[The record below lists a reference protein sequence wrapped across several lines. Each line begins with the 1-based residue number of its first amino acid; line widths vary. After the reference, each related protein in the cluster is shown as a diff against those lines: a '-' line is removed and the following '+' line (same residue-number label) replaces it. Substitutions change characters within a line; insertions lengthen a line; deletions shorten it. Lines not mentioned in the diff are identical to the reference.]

1 MSSNL
6 SYNTSPRVA
15 LRFFPP
21 NSQFSSGSYG
31 NVLPHWELPHTSL
44 CPDSPA
50 DLELPSPS
58 GENIFIFSCQWRKSH
73 FLQSGN
79 SLPNYLWNRLRRSTP
94 CIQETPAPPVHCNS
108 TRWQFVSEAEVTAQE
123 RGVQVQW
130 HDKLCINFPFPAP
143 VLTLGKFWSRLFFWA
158 AAAIEPGEE
167 LNLEKDLNLGSQL
180 NKHFRSVKGI

>member
-21 NSQFSSGSYG
+21 NSQFSSGSYE
-31 NVLPHWELPHTSL
+31 NLLPHWELQHTSL
-44 CPDSPA
+44 CPGSPA

-123 RGVQVQW
+123 WGVQVQW
-130 HDKLCINFPFPAP
+130 HDRSFTSTFLPPPQSSLWERFDHIYHSEWQQLYSQVRN
-143 VLTLGKFWSRLFFWA
+143 LTWRRTWIWA
-158 AAAIEPGEE
+158 C
-167 LNLEKDLNLGSQL
+167 S
-180 NKHFRSVKGI
+180 